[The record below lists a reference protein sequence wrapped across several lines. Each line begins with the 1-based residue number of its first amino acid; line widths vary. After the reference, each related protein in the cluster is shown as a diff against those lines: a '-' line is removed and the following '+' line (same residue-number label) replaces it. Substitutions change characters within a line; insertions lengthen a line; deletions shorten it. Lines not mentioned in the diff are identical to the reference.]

1 MTEDNNETTVTTTT
15 TENPIPD
22 ANTGALM
29 SPPKHIKDKTI
40 FYKYSGYL
48 TDLLGEEK
56 TNGSMG

>member
-1 MTEDNNETTVTTTT
+1 MTEDNNETTVII

-22 ANTGALM
+22 ANTAALM

-48 TDLLGEEK
+48 KDLLGEEK